1 MSLLRLG
8 YRKTGFRLS
17 FSLSSLV
24 LWEAICHA
32 ENCPMERH
40 TKEWRPPT
48 DSQRGPEDCRQ
59 PQLS

>member
-32 ENCPMERH
+32 ENCPTERH

-48 DSQRGPEDCRQ
+48 DS
-59 PQLS
+59 